1 MKTIRCLKWCNEK
14 TKMLSILIPTFNY
27 DVTALVTEVHKQSI
41 ACKIEFEILVY
52 DDASTD
58 LKVIKNNTSINAL
71 EDTSYTIL
79 KSNIGRS
86 AIRNKLA
93 KTAQYEWL
101 LFLDADVMTVNDNFV
116 SNYINSLSDSKP
128 IINGGISYQKEKPE
142 QSQLLRWIY
151 GKKREALNSEIRKK
165 NQHISLLSSNFLI
178 KQETLKKIK
187 SDEKMA
193 RLCNEDTL
201 YSYNL
206 KQKEITISDIEN
218 TVDHLGL
225 ETREAFLKKSLQN
238 IDTLN
243 LFLKQKLSD
252 ARYMKNSRDKY
263 KVRKLKLD
271 IIFAV
276 IFHIFK
282 KQFEKNLL
290 TNRTSLFI
298 FELYRLS
305 NICYIQR
312 K

>member
-1 MKTIRCLKWCNEK
+1 MKWCNEK

-27 DVTALVTEVHKQSI
+27 DVTALVTEVHKQCI

-58 LKVIKNNTSINAL
+58 LKVRKNNTSINAL

-165 NQHISLLSSNFLI
+165 NQYISLLSSNFLI
-178 KQETLKKIK
+178 KKETLKKIK
-187 SDEKMA
+187 FDEKMA
-193 RLCNEDTL
+193 RFGNEDTL
-201 YSYNL
+201 FSYNL
-206 KQKEITISDIEN
+206 KQKKITVSHIEN
-218 TVDHLGL
+218 PVNHLGL
-225 ETREAFLKKSLQN
+225 ETSEAFLKKSLQN

-243 LFLKQKLSD
+243 LFLKQKLID
-252 ARYMKNSRDKY
+252 ARYMKISRVKY
-263 KVRKLKLD
+263 KVRKFKLD
-271 IIFAV
+271 ILFSV
-276 IFHIFK
+276 IFPIFK
-282 KQFEKNLL
+282 KRFEKNLL
-290 TNRTSLFI
+290 SNRPSLFI
-298 FELYRLS
+298 FDLYRLS
-305 NICYIQR
+305 YLCYISR